1 MDVTR
6 EFSGPKV
13 IGLVGAAVAVVA
25 AFLPWVTAA
34 VDAGPVG
41 SAVIATGIEGI
52 GVFTLLLAGI
62 AGLVILMPGIGN
74 NGPVATGL
82 TGVAVVLV
90 GVRVITALPAPASPG
105 TGLYLTV
112 VGGLALAIGGSLEYA
127 SQSEPS
133 TEPAR

>member
-6 EFSGPKV
+6 EFPGPKV

-133 TEPAR
+133 TEPAQ

>member
-6 EFSGPKV
+6 EFPGPKV